1 MSTVT
6 GLIDGTG
13 SAGSAI
19 GQLLIPFVQNS
30 FGWSYVFYLFI
41 FMVNFFSFFLLIQIY

>member
-6 GLIDGTG
+6 GLIDASG

-19 GQLLIPFVQNS
+19 GQLFVPLVQNS
-30 FGWSYVFYLFI
+30 LGWVFVFYLFI
-41 FMVNFFSFFLLIQIY
+41 VMVSWTVLRLI

>member
-6 GLIDGTG
+6 GLIDGMG

-19 GQLLIPFVQNS
+19 GQLFIPMIQNDY
-30 FGWSYVFYLFI
+30 GWVFVFYLFI
-41 FMVNFFSFFLLIQIY
+41 IMVN